1 MRITPKI
8 LLTASLTTIVVLSV
22 FAAINYHLQRRQE
35 LEGLEARAQ
44 RVAERLATVAAGA
57 LYNLDEGVMRDA
69 LWGEAN
75 DPEVNCA
82 LVYDGAAK
90 SEGGNRKVFF
100 GVVAVGDA
108 EPAKTDKQLTDPRLV
123 PQRAPV
129 VFGGK
134 EIGEVVVQVTTAK
147 VVEHL
152 ADSALKAVISTVIA
166 TVVLVTVLSLL
177 LNRLVVRPLTRINE
191 RLRDVAQG
199 EGDLTR
205 RLPEHGSDE
214 LTDTSRWFNVFV
226 ANLQQSIQAV
236 GVGTTALGGSAG
248 RIRAVAG
255 TLTESAAGTTSQ
267 AQQASQ
273 AAEQVSANINN
284 VAAAT
289 EELQA
294 SIREISRSVQ
304 DAAEIARSAVGSASE
319 ANTVMGRLGTS
330 STAIGEVLKVITGI
344 ADQVNLLALN
354 ATIEAASAG
363 EAGRGFAVVAGE
375 VKNLARQTASAT
387 EDIAKTVAQIQGD
400 VSSGVTVIAQV
411 ASVIKRL
418 DQVTQAIAAAIEEQ
432 SATTGEIGRNVS
444 DAARGSQEIATGA
457 RSVAEVAT
465 RTSGGAETAAGT
477 AEELTRL
484 STELQ
489 TTIGRFKV

>member
-8 LLTASLTTIVVLSV
+8 LIAASLTTIAVLSL
-22 FAAINYHLQRRQE
+22 FAGVSYRLQRQVE
-35 LEGLEARAQ
+35 MESLESRAQ
-44 RVAERLATVAAGA
+44 RAAERLANSAGRA
-57 LYNLDEGVMRDA
+57 MYNLDEASMYDV
-69 LWGEAN
+69 LLGEAR
-75 DPEVNCA
+75 DPEVRCA
-82 LVYDGAAK
+82 LIYDGANK
-90 SEGGNRKVFF
+90 PENETSKVFS
-100 GVVAVGDA
+100 GIVSVGDA
-108 EPAKTDKQLTDPRLV
+108 TPSKTDELLNDATLIVK
-123 PQRAPV
+123 RAV
-129 VFGGK
+129 IQYEGK
-134 EIGEVVVQVTTAK
+134 EIGEVVVQVTPER
-147 VVEHL
+147 VRHHL
-152 ADSALKAVISTVIA
+152 AELAIESLISTVIA
-166 TVVLVTVLSLL
+166 AILLVTVLSLL
-177 LNRLVVRPLTRINE
+177 LRRLVVRPLNRINE

-205 RLPEHGSDE
+205 RLPEQGNDE
-214 LTDTSRWFNVFV
+214 IADTSRWFNAFV
-226 ANLQQSIQAV
+226 GNLQQSIQAV
-236 GVGTTALGGSAG
+236 GSGTTALGGSAG
-248 RIRAVAG
+248 RIRDVAG
-255 TLTESAAGTTSQ
+255 TLTESAAGTTTQ
-267 AQQASQ
+267 AQQASH
-273 AAEQVSANINN
+273 AAEQVSANITN

-304 DAAEIARSAVGSASE
+304 EAAEIARSAVGSAGE
-319 ANTVMGRLGTS
+319 ANNVMGRLGTS

-400 VSSGVTVIAQV
+400 VNSGVTVIAQV

-418 DQVTQAIAAAIEEQ
+418 DQVTQAIAAAIEQQ

-444 DAARGSQEIATGA
+444 DAARGSLEIATGA
-457 RSVAEVAT
+457 RGVAEVAT
-465 RTSGGAETAAGT
+465 RTSGGAESAAST

-484 STELQ
+484 SADLQ
-489 TTIGRFKV
+489 TIVGRFKV